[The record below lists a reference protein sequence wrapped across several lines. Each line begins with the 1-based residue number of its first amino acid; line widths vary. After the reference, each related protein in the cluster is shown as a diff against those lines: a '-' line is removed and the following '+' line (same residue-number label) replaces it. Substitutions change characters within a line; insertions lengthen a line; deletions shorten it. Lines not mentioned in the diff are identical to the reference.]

1 MNLFKKNDEDIIAYD
16 TPELR
21 EKSAAFLLREA
32 KIARSNIDGYWQ
44 RMQNYYSGA
53 HDTVKQTGEFLAAT
67 ELPWKPATVPDG
79 YLHVESQI
87 ESKMPDFEFC
97 ARGDDEADMAKAREN
112 AVRYICDRNELEI
125 KNSVNE
131 RRLGIMGSAVW
142 KLALTTGENG
152 TDEIAIENP
161 SPENIYPDP
170 NSTSVDGCE
179 YIGYTY
185 KLSRLT
191 AQRVFADDLALAGTN
206 IDKIFEER
214 DERMGIETDIY
225 SSEASPLADVT
236 EWWFRQPYDGSCSCE
251 TIDAAG
257 NITTVNYEYR
267 AGDIALCILLCG
279 REIRYI
285 PKFWNKTSCTHYP
298 FVIYSR
304 IMSDNSIWGR
314 SEIEAILPLIDAADR
329 QLAFAQLNT
338 AFFANDILLYEE
350 NAFAPDSFPQNHP
363 GAVWKLR
370 PGMIDKVS
378 RLGGLAGDSTVHY
391 EIVDKYRALM
401 KEALGNYDFLQ
412 GDSATQVTTATGL
425 ALLSD
430 FASKRI
436 AAKQVCKKAGFS
448 RLYRLID
455 YFALEVYG
463 HDRLEAIGA
472 GCKGTLERCRH
483 CIELLG
489 YVPAVDI
496 RINIGDGLENSRS
509 FTISAISELIKTEIT
524 AENYPIVRAYIESLG
539 IPYGAA
545 ICEKLDKKFHMA
557 GEEKEA

>member
-1 MNLFKKNDEDIIAYD
+1 MNLFKKYDEDIIAYD
-16 TPELR
+16 TAELR
-21 EKSAAFLLREA
+21 EKSIAFLLREA
-32 KIARSNIDGYWQ
+32 KIARSNTDGYWQ
-44 RMQNYYSGA
+44 RMANYYGGA
-53 HDTVKQTGEFLAAT
+53 HDTAKQTGDFLAET
-67 ELPWKPATVPDG
+67 ELPWKPATVPDA

-87 ESKMPDFEFC
+87 EAKMPDFEFS
-97 ARGDDEADMAKAREN
+97 ARSGDEAEMAKARESV
-112 AVRYICDRNELEI
+112 VRYICDRNELEI

-161 SPENIYPDP
+161 SPEDIYPDP

-185 KLSRLT
+185 KLSRLA
-191 AQRVFADDLALAGTN
+191 AQRIFADDLAIMETS
-206 IDKIFEER
+206 IDRILSER
-214 DERMGIETDIY
+214 DAELGIETDIY
-225 SSEASPLADVT
+225 SSDAAPLIDVT

-251 TIDAAG
+251 TVDAAG
-257 NITTVNYEYR
+257 NITEVTYDYR

-279 REIRYI
+279 REVRYI

-314 SEIEAILPLIDAADR
+314 SEIEAVLPLIDAADR

-350 NAFAPDSFPQNHP
+350 NAFAPDSYPQNHP

-391 EIVDKYRALM
+391 EIADKYRALM
-401 KEALGNYDFLQ
+401 KEALGNYDFMQ
-412 GDSATQVTTATGL
+412 GDSTTQVTTATGL

-430 FASKRI
+430 FAGKRV

-448 RLYRLID
+448 RLYRLLD
-455 YFALEVYG
+455 YFALEVYS
-463 HDRLEAIGA
+463 HERLAAIGT
-472 GCKGTLERCRH
+472 GCEGAFERCDH
-483 CIELLG
+483 CMALLG
-489 YVPAVDI
+489 YIPTVDVK
-496 RINIGDGLENSRS
+496 INTGDGLENSRS
-509 FTISAISELIKTEIT
+509 FTISAISELMKTEIT
-524 AENYPIVRAYIESLG
+524 EENYPIVRAYIESLG
-539 IPYGAA
+539 IPYGAE
-545 ICEKLDKKFHMA
+545 ICEKLDERFAKA

>member
-1 MNLFKKNDEDIIAYD
+1 MNLFKKYDEDIIAYD

-97 ARGDDEADMAKAREN
+97 ARSDDEADMAKAREN

-152 TDEIAIENP
+152 TEEIAIENP

>member
-1 MNLFKKNDEDIIAYD
+1 MNLFKKYDEDIIAYD

-97 ARGDDEADMAKAREN
+97 ARSDDEADMAKAREN

-152 TDEIAIENP
+152 TEEIAIENP

-191 AQRVFADDLALAGTN
+191 AQRVFADDLALAGTS

-472 GCKGTLERCRH
+472 GCKSTLERCRH

>member
-1 MNLFKKNDEDIIAYD
+1 
-16 TPELR
+16 
-21 EKSAAFLLREA
+21 
-32 KIARSNIDGYWQ
+32 
-44 RMQNYYSGA
+44 
-53 HDTVKQTGEFLAAT
+53 
-67 ELPWKPATVPDG
+67 
-79 YLHVESQI
+79 
-87 ESKMPDFEFC
+87 
-97 ARGDDEADMAKAREN
+97 
-112 AVRYICDRNELEI
+112 
-125 KNSVNE
+125 
-131 RRLGIMGSAVW
+131 
-142 KLALTTGENG
+142 
-152 TDEIAIENP
+152 
-161 SPENIYPDP
+161 
-170 NSTSVDGCE
+170 
-179 YIGYTY
+179 
-185 KLSRLT
+185 
-191 AQRVFADDLALAGTN
+191 
-206 IDKIFEER
+206 
-214 DERMGIETDIY
+214 
-225 SSEASPLADVT
+225 
-236 EWWFRQPYDGSCSCE
+236 
-251 TIDAAG
+251 
-257 NITTVNYEYR
+257 
-267 AGDIALCILLCG
+267 
-279 REIRYI
+279 
-285 PKFWNKTSCTHYP
+285 
-298 FVIYSR
+298 
-304 IMSDNSIWGR
+304 
-314 SEIEAILPLIDAADR
+314 
-329 QLAFAQLNT
+329 
-338 AFFANDILLYEE
+338 
-350 NAFAPDSFPQNHP
+350 
-363 GAVWKLR
+363 
-370 PGMIDKVS
+370 MIDKVS

-436 AAKQVCKKAGFS
+436 AAKKVCKKAGFS

>member
-97 ARGDDEADMAKAREN
+97 ARSDDEADMAKAREN

-191 AQRVFADDLALAGTN
+191 VQRVFADDLALAGTN

>member
-1 MNLFKKNDEDIIAYD
+1 MNLFKKYDEDIIAYD

-97 ARGDDEADMAKAREN
+97 ARSDDEADMAKAREN

-472 GCKGTLERCRH
+472 GCQGTLERCRH

-557 GEEKEA
+557 GEEKKA

>member
-1 MNLFKKNDEDIIAYD
+1 MNLFKKYDEDIIAYD

-97 ARGDDEADMAKAREN
+97 ARSDDEADMAKAREN

-152 TDEIAIENP
+152 TEEIAIENP

-191 AQRVFADDLALAGTN
+191 AQRVFADDLALAGTS

-370 PGMIDKVS
+370 TGMIDKVS

-412 GDSATQVTTATGL
+412 GDSTTQVTTATGL